1 MAQRSYRRRLPHWRE
16 EGGTYFVTWRLE
28 RRQAPL
34 TGPERGTV
42 LAVIR
47 TFAGARFDLLAA
59 VVMDDHVHVLVRPA
73 PGRRLERIVQG
84 WKSASARLLAPGGRR
99 GGCWQREYYD
109 RLVRTEPALRSTLA
123 YIRDNPIRRWPG
135 IRTYPWLYLAPR
147 ALP

>member
-1 MAQRSYRRRLPHWRE
+1 ME
-16 EGGTYFVTWRLE
+16 V
-28 RRQAPL
+28 
-34 TGPERGTV
+34 
-42 LAVIR
+42 
-47 TFAGARFDLLAA
+47 
-59 VVMDDHVHVLVRPA
+59 
-73 PGRRLERIVQG
+73 
-84 WKSASARLLAPGGRR
+84 RR